1 MQLQLSTPNK
11 LGSAPAGAA
20 IAVAAPS
27 AIAAVNTNFVINN
40 GPYLRV
46 DTRRYVLLLAM
57 PWAESGNADSDKKPG
72 VIAVQIG
79 LCHHVVPHV
88 SCLLALIKFIA
99 DLVTSGDRRLPGR
112 EGDALGSERAQ
123 EIAAVDREIG
133 MRGRGCYCHD
143 AKWRERQD
151 KAGQ

>member
-1 MQLQLSTPNK
+1 VQLQLSAPNK

-20 IAVAAPS
+20 IAVPAPS

-46 DTRRYVLLLAM
+46 DTRLYLVLLAM
-57 PWAESGNADSDKKPG
+57 PWAEGGDADSDKKPG

-88 SCLLALIKFIA
+88 TCLPTLIKFIA
-99 DLVTSGDRRLPGR
+99 DLMTSGDRRLPGR

-123 EIAAVDREIG
+123 EIAAVYLVIG
-133 MRGRGCYCHD
+133 VRGRGCNCHE
-143 AKWRERQD
+143 AK
-151 KAGQ
+151 